1 MKQNLSYIV
10 ALIAVVVAFCSCSNI
25 QRVIN
30 TGDAELIFDRAMV
43 YYNAEKWSKAV
54 TLFETCAP
62 YYNNTMKEDTL
73 AFYMARCHFK
83 DGDYSASSMMF
94 DEFRRNFGRS
104 AFIESA
110 EAMYAIS
117 LYNMCPGPERDQSTT
132 SQAIIAISEFMSH
145 YPESEQ
151 LSLFSEM
158 TDDLTWR
165 LHEKSFINAYTYYKI
180 ERYNSAIIAFRNSL
194 KQYPD
199 SHRREDLMYYTVM
212 SAYKYADNSA
222 EDKQLDRFMEALDA
236 YYTFVMEFP
245 ESKYKKEVD
254 DVSEVAKRFIEKNQV
269 EE

>member
-10 ALIAVVVAFCSCSNI
+10 AFVAVVVAFCSCSNI

-30 TGDAELIFDRAMV
+30 TGDAEVIYERAMV

-54 TLFETCAP
+54 VLFETCEP
-62 YYNNTMKEDTL
+62 YYSSSARHDTL
-73 AFYMARCHFK
+73 SFYRARCYFK
-83 DGDYSASSMMF
+83 DYDYVASSQLF

-104 AFIESA
+104 AFIEDA

-117 LYNMCPGPERDQSTT
+117 LYNMCPGPERDQTMT
-132 SQAIIAISEFMSH
+132 SRAIIAISEFMSH
-145 YPESEQ
+145 YPDSEQ
-151 LSLFSEM
+151 ISLFSEM

-180 ERYNSAIIAFRNSL
+180 ERYNSAIIAFRNAL

-212 SAYKYADNSA
+212 SAYKFADNSA
-222 EDKQLDRFMEALDA
+222 QDKQLDRFMETLDA

-245 ESKYKKEVD
+245 ESKYKRELD
-254 DVSEVAKRFIEKNQV
+254 NVSEVAKRYIDKNQ
-269 EE
+269 EEE